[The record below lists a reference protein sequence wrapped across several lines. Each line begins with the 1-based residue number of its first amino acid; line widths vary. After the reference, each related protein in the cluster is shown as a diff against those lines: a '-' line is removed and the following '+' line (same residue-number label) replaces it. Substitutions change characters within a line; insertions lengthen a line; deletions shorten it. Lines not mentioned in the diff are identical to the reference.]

1 MNIKKINELVS
12 ASILNKSQIAEKCN
26 VSRTTLDNLLAGA
39 DVKVSTVEALARTL
53 NVPVGLLFSDDNE
66 SLNENETVNVLKQ
79 EIDRLRTLLDT
90 KQNVAT
96 KVVVEFD
103 VDSDEF
109 IKLGLKDKV
118 AKVLNKKYLI

>member
-66 SLNENETVNVLKQ
+66 SLNENETVNV
-79 EIDRLRTLLDT
+79 
-90 KQNVAT
+90 
-96 KVVVEFD
+96 
-103 VDSDEF
+103 
-109 IKLGLKDKV
+109 IKL
-118 AKVLNKKYLI
+118 

>member
-1 MNIKKINELVS
+1 MNIRKINELIS
-12 ASILNKSQIAEKCN
+12 SSILNKSQIAEKCN

-39 DVKVSTVEALARTL
+39 DVKVSTIEALARTL
-53 NVPVGLLFSDDNE
+53 NVPVGVLFDDNDANDNDNGILYE
-66 SLNENETVNVLKQ
+66 LKQ
-79 EIDRLRTLLDT
+79 EINRLKSLLEA
-90 KQNVAT
+90 KQNLST

-109 IKLGLKDKV
+109 VKLGLKDKV

>member
-1 MNIKKINELVS
+1 MNIRKINELVS
-12 ASILNKSQIAEKCN
+12 SSTLNKSQIAEKCN

-39 DVKVSTVEALARTL
+39 DVKVSTIEALARTL
-53 NVPVGLLFSDDNE
+53 NVPVGVLFDDNDANDNDNGILYE
-66 SLNENETVNVLKQ
+66 LKQ
-79 EIDRLRTLLDT
+79 EINRLKSLLEA
-90 KQNVAT
+90 KQNLST